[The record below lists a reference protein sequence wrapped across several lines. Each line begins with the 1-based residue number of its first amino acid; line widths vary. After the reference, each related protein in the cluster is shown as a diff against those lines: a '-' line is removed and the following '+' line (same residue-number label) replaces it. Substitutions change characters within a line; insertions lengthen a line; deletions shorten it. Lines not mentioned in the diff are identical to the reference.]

1 MVGVNLKAINMSVAT
16 VKTVASRFLT
26 SKTPEV
32 LALKGSWGSGKTFAW
47 NQLVLQNKDNCKLP
61 NYCYVSLFGISSIT
75 ELRTAI
81 FAKTVMINL
90 LGDPEVPRAINTEL
104 ATHGWEM
111 LRSWG
116 YRLSK
121 FKDVPY
127 LKNLSVGLEALAPHL
142 IRKTII
148 CLDDFERLNADR
160 IKPEEILGFISELK
174 EEKECKIVLIFNED
188 ELQSK
193 AVYQR
198 YREKVI
204 DIEVLFAPTAE
215 EAADLALPDE
225 LPVRETIKKYAVSLG
240 IRNIRI
246 LQKIANLA
254 NIMQDAI
261 GVRHIGVMEQAAMT
275 LVLLAWCY
283 YDSDESKPTMEF
295 IIEWNRMVWG
305 FKEREAKAEDPK
317 QAIWAKTLQD
327 YGLMH
332 MDEFDQSI
340 YKVIK
345 CGYLEETGFIEEAQK
360 LEAQI
365 LASELE
371 QSFSAAWGLFHDTF
385 ADNQEI
391 LIKALVDSFK
401 KSVRHISPLNLS
413 GTSMLL
419 RQLGESAIADELI
432 DYYMDKR
439 ANERALFDLDNH
451 PFSSDIRDEVI
462 RSRFRKQFAE
472 RQVALSL
479 QDAVMYIAAG
489 NGWSQDHINSLMAAS
504 EDDFY
509 RLFKENHGKSLNAI
523 IKSCLE
529 FDARDEYK
537 KIGQAARAALQTI
550 GNESPLN
557 AIRVRRYGV
566 LIDEKS

>member
-1 MVGVNLKAINMSVAT
+1 
-16 VKTVASRFLT
+16 
-26 SKTPEV
+26 
-32 LALKGSWGSGKTFAW
+32 
-47 NQLVLQNKDNCKLP
+47 
-61 NYCYVSLFGISSIT
+61 
-75 ELRTAI
+75 
-81 FAKTVMINL
+81 
-90 LGDPEVPRAINTEL
+90 
-104 ATHGWEM
+104 
-111 LRSWG
+111 
-116 YRLSK
+116 
-121 FKDVPY
+121 
-127 LKNLSVGLEALAPHL
+127 
-142 IRKTII
+142 
-148 CLDDFERLNADR
+148 
-160 IKPEEILGFISELK
+160 
-174 EEKECKIVLIFNED
+174 
-188 ELQSK
+188 
-193 AVYQR
+193 
-198 YREKVI
+198 
-204 DIEVLFAPTAE
+204 
-215 EAADLALPDE
+215 
-225 LPVRETIKKYAVSLG
+225 
-240 IRNIRI
+240 
-246 LQKIANLA
+246 
-254 NIMQDAI
+254 
-261 GVRHIGVMEQAAMT
+261 
-275 LVLLAWCY
+275 
-283 YDSDESKPTMEF
+283 
-295 IIEWNRMVWG
+295 
-305 FKEREAKAEDPK
+305 
-317 QAIWAKTLQD
+317 
-327 YGLMH
+327 

-360 LEAQI
+360 LETQI

-529 FDARDEYK
+529 FEARDEYK